1 MDVRLLFEYMSAPTL
16 ILTAMIS
23 HLNRTLSS
31 IISPK
36 RYAEHLIEV
45 FPDTLRDIHSM
56 MRHPRSLARA
66 IPTWRPPTLALPT
79 LAGHDQLTLT
89 LSRHR
94 AGSAARQIVKDAGA
108 TREPAYLITAR
119 ISSPEGYK
127 VSSKLAEG
135 WIRALLNN
143 AGTHS
148 VHELVDE
155 PTPTF
160 CWLVDADFQPVYS
173 PASLF
178 QHAPHAA

>member
-1 MDVRLLFEYMSAPTL
+1 MSEFSP
-16 ILTAMIS
+16 ILTAMIT

-31 IISPK
+31 IISPA
-36 RYAEHLIEV
+36 RYAELLIEV
-45 FPDTLRDIHSM
+45 FPGALSDIHSM

-66 IPTWRPPTLALPT
+66 IPTWRPPSLTLPT
-79 LAGHDQLTLT
+79 LAGHDQLKLT

-94 AGSAARQIVKDAGA
+94 AGPAARRIVKEAGA

-119 ISSPEGYK
+119 ISSPEGFK

-148 VHELVDE
+148 VHELIDE

-160 CWLVDADFQPVYS
+160 CWLVDADFRPVYS